1 MEYTRNDIKKMR
13 DALMVQGF
21 DTDGMEKEDVIQ
33 CYNSMMYDQ
42 MMSGEEATAT
52 EVPEQS
58 EETVV
63 ESVPEVP
70 AEETVAPVVD
80 KKVKNLVKVFKGLF
94 STMTIEE
101 VKNLGIIKTDELNA
115 ILDAYNVVVDRN
127 NMDEVYS
134 AIHGIVCPATKVQ
147 AETSVPE
154 QEEAIAPETPEQPA
168 ETVASETPA
177 AEQPVEEVVA
187 PETPVPEVPET
198 VVEQQSVETVTE
210 TPANNV
216 IPEIPAEQAATTVA
230 TKEELNKLTATQLVN
245 KLGELGVKASKNKG
259 KTKLVDMLFDALQS
273 AGTTAAV
280 EGTAEVPMEP
290 AKKAEDKPAK
300 KTDDKATKK
309 QVEKT
314 SKDNGPKMP
323 YISKSDLASYIVW
336 KQLDAKKLARK
347 DYVNAGVLNDYVAQ
361 KVFYNKESKQRVDY
375 DKMSDAQKEHVAKAI
390 GMLVEDGT
398 IKYVESVDRFRANG
412 ESNERY
418 ANFATRKGYIINPRY
433 ICRYCL
439 GKNEDAVFT
448 IDGRKI
454 IVDFKSMK
462 FANITDKDKYIVRDM
477 QDVHWNALSKEGK
490 FIGMYNRKTNAY
502 TDFAKVAEGAQKEA
516 KEKKQVAP
524 QNITAPTGATGDVPP
539 APAKQQ
545 QAPQQTPP
553 TPAQPGAI
561 GGDGVNNQIQ

>member
-1 MEYTRNDIKKMR
+1 MEYTKNDIKKMR
-13 DALMVQGF
+13 DALMVQGY

-42 MMSGEEATAT
+42 TMSGTEAAAT
-52 EVPEQS
+52 EETPVQETVEEVEAEEVVKTP

-63 ESVPEVP
+63 EEVPTESIPEVP
-70 AEETVAPVVD
+70 AEETVAPVD
-80 KKVKNLVKVFKGLF
+80 KRVQGLMKVFKGML

-101 VKNLGIIKTDELNA
+101 VKTLGILKQEELNA

-127 NMDEVYS
+127 NADEVYS
-134 AIHGIVCPATKVQ
+134 AIHGIVYPATK
-147 AETSVPE
+147 ATK
-154 QEEAIAPETPEQPA
+154 A
-168 ETVASETPA
+168 
-177 AEQPVEEVVA
+177 
-187 PETPVPEVPET
+187 PEVPET
-198 VVEQQSVETVTE
+198 KVEAPEIPVPEQTTSETPVEQPPVETVE
-210 TPANNV
+210 NV
-216 IPEIPAEQAATTVA
+216 PEIPAEQAATTVA

-259 KTKLVDMLFDALQS
+259 KTKLVDMLFEALQP
-273 AGTTAAV
+273 AGAV
-280 EGTAEVPMEP
+280 AEAEGTPEVPMEP
-290 AKKAEDKPAK
+290 ANKDSKKPAK
-300 KTDDKATKK
+300 KTDDKAAKK

-323 YISKSDLASYIVW
+323 YISKADLASYIVW

-347 DYVNAGVLNDYVAQ
+347 DYVNVDVMNDYVAQ
-361 KVFYNKESKQRVDY
+361 KLFYNKELKQRVDY
-375 DKMSDAQKEHVAKAI
+375 DKMDDMQKAHVAKAI

-433 ICRYCL
+433 ICRYCFSK
-439 GKNEDAVFT
+439 GEDAVFT
-448 IDGRKI
+448 IDGRKVI
-454 IVDFKSMK
+454 IDFKSMK

-477 QDVHWNALSKEGK
+477 LDVHWDALNKEGK

-502 TDFAKVAEGAQKEA
+502 TDFFKTAEEAQKAAKEA
-516 KEKKQVAP
+516 KEKKQVVP
-524 QNITAPTGATGDVPP
+524 QNITTPTGATGDVPP

-545 QAPQQTPP
+545 APQQNQQVPP
-553 TPAQPGAI
+553 APAQPGAI
-561 GGDGVNNQIQ
+561 GGDNVTHQVQ